1 MIKYRISQL
10 RGKWPWCTLAKYTVC
25 CVCPWPQCGANKLLT
40 DLVGEFTGCPY
51 NYTICLSVSL
61 SVYVSL
67 FLNIWWIDQSE
78 NPPNNHISR
87 SWTHC
92 RKASGESP
100 YVHMAALCY
109 RLKYKLCFN
118 WLFYSSLC
126 VLFFFSS
133 EGRFGNIR
141 RWRFIKVVWLEFYRH
156 LKQVATTHGYT
167 KMKNLISPRRGFFF
181 I

>member
-1 MIKYRISQL
+1 MCL
-10 RGKWPWCTLAKYTVC
+10 WCTNPFKWSNTEFLNYVVSDLVCTPAKYTVC
-25 CVCPWPQCGANKLLT
+25 CVCPWPQCRANKLLT
-40 DLVGEFTGCPY
+40 DPVLEFTGCPY

-87 SWTHC
+87 PWTHC

-126 VLFFFSS
+126 VLFFSS
-133 EGRFGNIR
+133 EVLKEFGNIR
-141 RWRFIKVVWLEFYRH
+141 R
-156 LKQVATTHGYT
+156 
-167 KMKNLISPRRGFFF
+167 
-181 I
+181 